1 MYNNIMDAPTETPS
15 TPTIEIRYSSY
26 TPAQKRATQKYRLK
40 NKDKVN
46 EQRKKYYT
54 DRKEKDPEFLKY
66 KREKAKEYYKRK
78 KASST
83 DSPLLIPD
91 DHHIDVPLEVEIH
104 LGSVIESPILEIETI
119 SLVEP
124 EIVITSEL
132 VPEVVIKSKR
142 VRKGKKASK
151 DE

>member
-1 MYNNIMDAPTETPS
+1 MDAPTETPS

-83 DSPLLIPD
+83 DGPLLIPD
-91 DHHIDVPLEVEIH
+91 EHHIDEPLEIEIH
-104 LGSVIESPILEIETI
+104 LNSLLSVIESPIPVIET
-119 SLVEP
+119 SALVEP

-142 VRKGKKASK
+142 VRKGKKVSK